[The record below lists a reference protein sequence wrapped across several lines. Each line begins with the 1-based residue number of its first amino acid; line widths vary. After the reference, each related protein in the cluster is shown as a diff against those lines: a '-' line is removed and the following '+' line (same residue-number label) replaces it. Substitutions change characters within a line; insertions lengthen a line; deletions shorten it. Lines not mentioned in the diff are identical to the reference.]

1 MSQKGQE
8 NTSLLLSAA
17 LLLSLLSLIVISIM
31 SLFQITL
38 GMVSD
43 NTITVLFLF
52 TILPATVISWISLAG
67 RLLYLEEYEDRRGA
81 ITKAAITL
89 SLAIVLTTF
98 SYFMGRTIL

>member
-1 MSQKGQE
+1 MSLQGQS
-8 NTSLLLSAA
+8 NTSLMLSAA
-17 LLLSLLSLIVISIM
+17 LLLSLLSLIVIAIM

-38 GMVSD
+38 GVASDYTVS
-43 NTITVLFLF
+43 VLFLF

-67 RLLYLEEYEDRRGA
+67 RLLYLEEYDDHRDA

-98 SYFMGRTIL
+98 SYFMGRMIL